1 MLVENPESAPH
12 INIEKIEHVRPP
24 DIIAVGEATLIKVV
38 VDYSHLVGGKIEATV
53 RDATEIMASDCSPTI
68 LR

>member
-1 MLVENPESAPH
+1 VLVENPERAPH

-24 DIIAVGEATLIKVV
+24 DTIAIGEATLIKVV
-38 VDYSHLVGGKIEATV
+38 VGYSHLEGGKIEATV
-53 RDATEIMASDCSPTI
+53 RDATGIVASDCSPTI